1 MKKFVRGEIDL
12 PSWTPSSDSS
22 LDAEIVT
29 HLTSLSIPCLKGKPN
44 LLLHDL
50 GSFTRDPLLDKRLKN
65 IFMPNNH
72 T

>member
-1 MKKFVRGEIDL
+1 MKRLVAGDIAL
-12 PSWTPSSDSS
+12 PLWIPQPEFDV
-22 LDAEIVT
+22 DPEIVA
-29 HLTSLSIPCLKGKPN
+29 HLTSLKIPCLKGKPN

-50 GSFTRDPLLDKRLKN
+50 GSFTRAPLLDKRLKN